1 LRPDIEIVDQQWPKL
16 GEPDFTAFITA
27 QMGKKPDAVFCDVFG
42 GDFVSFTKQATPL
55 GYFKAIQSRL
65 VDGGEVGTVDE
76 AQALGADYPYGIWS
90 DAYDPVVWG
99 DGESEEHKAYVQHL
113 KTAMKADYG
122 SGWAIVGYQSIV
134 AIAEGVKK
142 AGSTDSDKVAKALLG
157 LTFDTPVG
165 KRTFNAKTQETDTG
179 EFWSQMVKDPK
190 VPFAVM
196 KQPTYIDPA
205 PYLQ

>member
-1 LRPDIEIVDQQWPKL
+1 MLLTAPQNLHPYIFRIASNTLIEGRTGAAILAKWQDVKKVATIAPDYAYGRDAVAAFVEYIKKLRPDIEIVDQQWPKL

-113 KTAMKADYG
+113 KTAIKADYG
-122 SGWAIVGYQSIV
+122 SGWRSSATSR
-134 AIAEGVKK
+134 
-142 AGSTDSDKVAKALLG
+142 S
-157 LTFDTPVG
+157 
-165 KRTFNAKTQETDTG
+165 
-179 EFWSQMVKDPK
+179 
-190 VPFAVM
+190 
-196 KQPTYIDPA
+196 
-205 PYLQ
+205 